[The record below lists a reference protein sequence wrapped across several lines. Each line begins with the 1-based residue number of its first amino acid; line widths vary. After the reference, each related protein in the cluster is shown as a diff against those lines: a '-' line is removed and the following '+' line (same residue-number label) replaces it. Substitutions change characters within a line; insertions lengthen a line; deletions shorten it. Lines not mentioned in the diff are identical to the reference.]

1 MGVFLQLPMAHTS
14 ISGLGEGELRH
25 RLAEVEA
32 EKMVI
37 DQDNAKLQQV
47 LETERGVLR
56 EVMAT
61 ARKAVGEMNRQN
73 EILKKRV
80 AELEANQGSSVSV
93 TVNHDEIFQKDLEI
107 QRLQIKVHEMELEL
121 RKAKRGGE
129 GGPAAED
136 YSGAGILVTRIQRE
150 CGLRMLNSQLKST
163 NRRRCSVGFAIWCVV
178 TKGQLMSQPRG
189 MSSGGGALIDMVPCS
204 ITTKWSMN
212 GHPNFDHAEGHV
224 DAHRTVGLTTF
235 KISSSTP
242 PLPSMAQQV
251 SVLFEIAEAAKP
263 VAKKQMLKNKSPP
276 RSRHRQVDVSP
287 RSPRGRTNPQHRK
300 IEMPR
305 SRHEY
310 STDVAYSPREQH
322 AAHEHSAHLG
332 NRIQNHHSDS
342 HNGAKGHH
350 SEHPGAKGYRSD
362 RSDNPER

>member
-1 MGVFLQLPMAHTS
+1 MAHIS

-32 EKMVI
+32 EKVVI

-121 RKAKRGGE
+121 RKAKRGGD
-129 GGPAAED
+129 GPAAED

-163 NRRRCSVGFAIWCVV
+163 NRKRAAVGFGIWCVV
-178 TKGQLMSQPRG
+178 TKGQLMSCPRG
-189 MSSGGGALIDMVPCS
+189 NSSGGSLIETIPCEV
-204 ITTKWSMN
+204 TTKWSVN
-212 GHPNFDHAEGHV
+212 GHPNFDHGSGTV
-224 DAHRTVGLTTF
+224 DAHRTVGLTSF
-235 KISSSTP
+235 KISSSTCEV
-242 PLPSMAQQV
+242 PSMAEKV

-263 VAKKQMLKNKSPP
+263 VARKQMMTNKSPP
-276 RSRHRQVDVSP
+276 RSRHRQVDVNQP
-287 RSPRGRTNPQHRK
+287 RSPRGRTNPNYRK

-305 SRHEY
+305 ARHEY
-310 STDVAYSPREQH
+310 STEQAYSPREQNGSNDH
-322 AAHEHSAHLG
+322 GAKLG
-332 NRIQNHHSDS
+332 HHIGAHHSDAHGQHPGS
-342 HNGAKGHH
+342 KGYQAGHH
-350 SEHPGAKGYRSD
+350 
-362 RSDNPER
+362 

>member
-1 MGVFLQLPMAHTS
+1 
-14 ISGLGEGELRH
+14 
-25 RLAEVEA
+25 
-32 EKMVI
+32 MVI
-37 DQDNAKLQQV
+37 DQDNSKLQQV

-129 GGPAAED
+129 GPAAED

-163 NRRRCSVGFAIWCVV
+163 NRRRCAVGFAIWRVV
-178 TKGQLMSQPRG
+178 TKGQLMSCPRG
-189 MSSGGGALIDMVPCS
+189 MSGAGALVDTIPCE
-204 ITTKWSMN
+204 ITTKWSVN
-212 GHPNFDHAEGHV
+212 GHPNFDHGSGTV
-224 DAHRTVGLTTF
+224 DAHRTVGLTSF
-235 KISSSTP
+235 KINSSTCEV
-242 PLPSMAQQV
+242 PSMAEKV

-276 RSRHRQVDVSP
+276 RSRHRQVEAAP
-287 RSPRGRTNPQHRK
+287 RSPRGRSNPTYRK

-305 SRHEY
+305 ARHEY
-310 STDVAYSPREQH
+310 STEQAYSPREQNGSNDH
-322 AAHEHSAHLG
+322 GAKLG
-332 NRIQNHHSDS
+332 HQIGAHHSDS
-342 HNGAKGHH
+342 HH
-350 SEHPGAKGYRSD
+350 SGHPGAKGY
-362 RSDNPER
+362 NAGHH